1 MTGRAEVGP
10 KLSSPRSQWRVPA
23 REPPWAPLCGAD
35 PRGTLPPPGACQSPR
50 PPTGQ
55 KGRLTSPHLVAA
67 LRARR
72 CRQRGL
78 RPAPHA
84 RDRWGLGFPSG
95 ELIFFFN
102 WLIEIL
108 QSTWLTPHPLVAL
121 TRAIHPER
129 HKHGTGE
136 SQLKEQ
142 VQVSN
147 PGIFHPL
154 LCSFLLFFFPSC
166 KCQEGLALHQQWQ
179 GSQGMGGESPR
190 LFNFAHTALSTA
202 RVIPACGD

>member
-35 PRGTLPPPGACQSPR
+35 PRGHCLPPGACQSPR

-95 ELIFFFN
+95 ELIFFF
-102 WLIEIL
+102 LIGLLKYYKARGSPPIPWWHSREP
-108 QSTWLTPHPLVAL
+108 STPS
-121 TRAIHPER
+121 
-129 HKHGTGE
+129 GTNT
-136 SQLKEQ
+136 EQ
-142 VQVSN
+142 VSRSLKN
-147 PGIFHPL
+147 RFKFPTREFSIR
-154 LCSFLLFFFPSC
+154 SFVLFFFFFFLLVSA
-166 KCQEGLALHQQWQ
+166 KKG
-179 GSQGMGGESPR
+179 
-190 LFNFAHTALSTA
+190 
-202 RVIPACGD
+202 

>member
-1 MTGRAEVGP
+1 MNPLGHHCVGQT
-10 KLSSPRSQWRVPA
+10 LADTASPRSLPVSTATNRTE
-23 REPPWAPLCGAD
+23 RAPH
-35 PRGTLPPPGACQSPR
+35 
-50 PPTGQ
+50 
-55 KGRLTSPHLVAA
+55 LTSPGGRAA
-67 LRARR
+67 SPTMPSAGPPART
-72 CRQRGL
+72 
-78 RPAPHA
+78 A
-84 RDRWGLGFPSG
+84 RSGPLGFGFPQRRTDF
-95 ELIFFFN
+95 FFFN

-108 QSTWLTPHPLVAL
+108 QSMWLTPHPLVAL